1 MEVSSSVFFRAV
13 EYCAIA
19 LCALT
24 LTGIATLM
32 YIARD
37 KDEDI
42 TGIVAPALLLTI
54 VSTVVAIAAG
64 VMAGRARVTENERHR

>member
-1 MEVSSSVFFRAV
+1 MEVSNVLRTVKYSAL
-13 EYCAIA
+13 A
-19 LCALT
+19 LCVLT

-54 VSTVVAIAAG
+54 ISAVVAIAAG
-64 VMAGRARVTENERHR
+64 VMAGRARVTQNERHR